1 MNKSTL
7 HIDPSQEE
15 AILRKYVEGNASNE
29 EAHWLEQRAL
39 DDPFLFEDME
49 GLEDAPAAF
58 ETIDRIK
65 SQLEEPTSGM
75 SNWWIAPALLA
86 LAVIGFFMF
95 TPSTPPMDSN
105 LSQAKVA
112 AVASE
117 EPIVK
122 ETSAED
128 PVIVQRKVT
137 DSSMTFTMKEA
148 PQQVK
153 QVEEVPEEVFVRR
166 LPALEPIETT
176 TPETIEGV
184 QETPEERAPM
194 VNGAPIYHV
203 MDYKMVDYR
212 GVRTTNS
219 WEVPFYPDLGTP
231 ASMKSKDDKTT
242 VVFNDTKE
250 VAYVDY
256 LEETMEYF
264 ALGKYR
270 KAMKRFDVILEHF
283 PEDANGLFYGGM
295 CARELNRFETSIKL
309 LKQSKELTIETFKLE
324 SEFYHAW
331 GLVEIKETQ
340 EACSFLHAI
349 VEEGGFYA
357 DRSKELID
365 AICGQ

>member
-1 MNKSTL
+1 MNKSKKY
-7 HIDPSQEE
+7 IDPSQEE

-39 DDPFLFEDME
+39 DDPFLYEAME
-49 GLEDAPAAF
+49 GLENSPEAF
-58 ETIDRIK
+58 EAIDRVKTKIGD
-65 SQLEEPTSGM
+65 TSSGI
-75 SNWWIAPALLA
+75 SNWWIAPALLT
-86 LAVIGFFMF
+86 LAIIGFFMF
-95 TPSTPPMDSN
+95 TPSTKPQDSSVVEESTSVVVDNPM
-105 LSQAKVA
+105 AT
-112 AVASE
+112 E
-117 EPIVK
+117 ELN
-122 ETSAED
+122 EE

-148 PQQVK
+148 PKTAPAQ
-153 QVEEVPEEVFVRR
+153 EEVPEEVFVRR
-166 LPALEPIETT
+166 MPALEPIETT
-176 TPETIEGV
+176 SPETIDGEI
-184 QETPEERAPM
+184 ETPEERAPM

-212 GVRTTNS
+212 GVRTANS

-231 ASMKSKDDKTT
+231 ASMQTKDDKTT

-295 CARELNRFETSIKL
+295 CARELNRHETSIAL
-309 LKQSKELTIETFKLE
+309 LAKSKDLEIQTFKLE

-331 GLVEIKETQ
+331 GLVEIQETQ
-340 EACSFLHAI
+340 DACNLLYEI
-349 VEEGGFYA
+349 VQGGGFYA
-357 DRSKELID
+357 DRSQELIN
-365 AICGQ
+365 AICED